1 MAGPSKGKQDSE
13 ESSQPRSSK
22 TPNGKGKG
30 VGKSSKGKGK
40 GKSSAAAT
48 AAQAAAAAAAEPQSS
63 ARGQPRVNGGN
74 GIGPS
79 PNLVV
84 PDLDEMLLMA
94 DDVEDV
100 RPSQQV
106 DTGVAGASPKK
117 ETSSNNTST
126 SNHSSILESMTGPL
140 SKRLRTLHTMQQQ
153 QHEVVTI
160 IQASI
165 INLETYTCHICNR
178 TQSVADQRLMGTVVV
193 STLTVAIQSMK
204 SSLGRAGQGW
214 QSGQRA
220 SLEVGRRDLRTATQL
235 PSGSNRTKTT
245 TRTTVRHQ
253 RQIH

>member
-1 MAGPSKGKQDSE
+1 MNKLEQFWLFFPPQVDDPVAGPSKGKQDSE
-13 ESSQPRSSK
+13 ESSQPRPSK

-106 DTGVAGASPKK
+106 DSVAGASPKK
-117 ETSSNNTST
+117 ETST

-140 SKRLRTLHTMQQQ
+140 SKRLRTLHSLQQQ
-153 QHEVVTI
+153 Q
-160 IQASI
+160 
-165 INLETYTCHICNR
+165 N
-178 TQSVADQRLMGTVVV
+178 
-193 STLTVAIQSMK
+193 
-204 SSLGRAGQGW
+204 
-214 QSGQRA
+214 
-220 SLEVGRRDLRTATQL
+220 
-235 PSGSNRTKTT
+235 SNEA
-245 TRTTVRHQ
+245 VP
-253 RQIH
+253 